1 MARKEEENKV
11 MKNATEILTKEDF
24 SHPTAIIRLTKYYRP
39 GLENERVALY
49 EATRAHWSIKKDHN
63 ITKTKVALSVHE
75 GIVIEVYEIAAWV
88 PANSTMMVYR
98 MDKGNSDRVEFVGDI
113 AKESIRKKFL
123 GKSVA
128 GLYLHGDI
136 RPVACFGIK

>member
-1 MARKEEENKV
+1 

-24 SHPTAIIRLTKYYRP
+24 SQPTAIIRLTKYYRP

-98 MDKGNSDRVEFVGDI
+98 MDKGNSDRVEFVGDV